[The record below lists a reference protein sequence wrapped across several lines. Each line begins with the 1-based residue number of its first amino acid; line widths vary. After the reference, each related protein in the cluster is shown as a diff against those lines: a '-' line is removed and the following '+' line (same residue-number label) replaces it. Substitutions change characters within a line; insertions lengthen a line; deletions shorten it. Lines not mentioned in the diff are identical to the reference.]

1 MGDPI
6 RIGIVGSRFAAE
18 FHYTDYQR
26 VIGIE
31 VKVVGVTSL
40 TKEHCEHFAEKRRIR
55 VFYSFEEMLPEID
68 VIDVY
73 TPGYAHGEVSI
84 TALEA

>member
-18 FHYTDYQR
+18 FHYTAYQR
-26 VIGIE
+26 VTGLE

-40 TKEHCEHFAEKRRIR
+40 TKEHCEHFVEKRGIR
-55 VFYSFEEMLPEID
+55 VFYSL
-68 VIDVY
+68 V
-73 TPGYAHGEVSI
+73 
-84 TALEA
+84 LEPMR